1 MITQNVD
8 DLHERAGSSRV
19 VHLHG
24 RLTQARSERDPD
36 LVMDIEY
43 RAIALGERAPDG
55 AALRPHIVWFGEAVP
70 AMEEAAA
77 EMTDADADAVVVIG
91 TSLQV
96 YPAAGLAD
104 LAPGRARRF
113 LVDPAPGRVPPGYET
128 ITVSAEIGV
137 PALGLRFG
145 F

>member
-1 MITQNVD
+1 
-8 DLHERAGSSRV
+8 
-19 VHLHG
+19 
-24 RLTQARSERDPD
+24 
-36 LVMDIEY
+36 MDIEY